1 MVVNKLLKDKYL
13 WMIAI
18 YMMASFFFGFMYG
31 NGLIL
36 FLGWNLILAGIAAVL
51 SYLFVDLRQKK
62 KHLILTL
69 IVLGIFILF
78 FPNTIYVMTDFIHLE
93 NYDFFREYADIYHY
107 EIMDW
112 VVLMMITWGALLAAK
127 LGISSIDRIKSHLY
141 KPIQRYAYPLIFG
154 RFIRLNS
161 WNILSVFNVFPT
173 IFEQFSFFLGFIGI
187 YTLIHLV
194 SYFILSESKYNG
206 YN

>member
-1 MVVNKLLKDKYL
+1 
-13 WMIAI
+13 
-18 YMMASFFFGFMYG
+18 
-31 NGLIL
+31 
-36 FLGWNLILAGIAAVL
+36 
-51 SYLFVDLRQKK
+51 
-62 KHLILTL
+62 
-69 IVLGIFILF
+69 
-78 FPNTIYVMTDFIHLE
+78 MTDFIHLE

-154 RFIRLNS
+154 LFIVSSIGIYIGRFIRLNS